1 MIEHQMNKRIA
12 DGFSAARAITK
23 QHAKTF
29 YFASHFLPAEKRPAA
44 YAVYALC
51 RISDDTVDTGASSAV
66 AKNLSRIQGSLN
78 AVYDGSPLTDDDLLA
93 AFKQTVETYAIP
105 KLYFDELLDGMHM
118 DLSKHAYENFD
129 ELYRYCYKVAGVVGL
144 IMLKIFGS
152 NSQAAETHAVQ
163 LGVAM
168 QLTNILRDIREDF
181 QRGRVYLPQDE
192 LEKFG
197 VSSDSLSKGIVGAA
211 FKSFMQ
217 MQISRARD
225 YYAQSAAGIK
235 MITDSRSRFV
245 VCAMK
250 DLYAGILSA
259 IEKID
264 CDVFRARAHVS
275 TAGKVITALRIFL
288 RGEY

>member
-1 MIEHQMNKRIA
+1 
-12 DGFSAARAITK
+12 
-23 QHAKTF
+23 
-29 YFASHFLPAEKRPAA
+29 
-44 YAVYALC
+44 
-51 RISDDTVDTGASSAV
+51 
-66 AKNLSRIQGSLN
+66 
-78 AVYDGSPLTDDDLLA
+78 
-93 AFKQTVETYAIP
+93 
-105 KLYFDELLDGMHM
+105 MHM
-118 DLSKHAYENFD
+118 DLNKRSYENFD

-152 NSQAAETHAVQ
+152 NNPAAETHAVQ

-197 VSSDSLSKGIVGAA
+197 LSSDSLSSGVVDAA

-217 MQISRARD
+217 FQISRARD
-225 YYAQSAAGIK
+225 YYEQSTAGIS
-235 MITDSRSRFV
+235 MIADRRSRFV

-264 CDVFRARAHVS
+264 YDVFRTRAHVS
-275 TAGKVITALRIFL
+275 SAGKIAAALRIFL
-288 RGEY
+288 GGAYR

>member
-1 MIEHQMNKRIA
+1 MSKCIA

-51 RISDDTVDTGASSAV
+51 RISDDTVDADSSSTAAV
-66 AKNLSRIQGSLN
+66 VKNLSRIQDSLN
-78 AVYDGSPLTDDDLLA
+78 AVYDGSPLTDDLLM
-93 AFKQTVETYAIP
+93 AFKQTVDTYAIP
-105 KLYFDELLDGMHM
+105 KLYFDELIDGMYL
-118 DLSKHAYENFD
+118 DLNKRTYEDFD

-152 NSQAAETHAVQ
+152 NNPAAETHAVQ

-181 QRGRVYLPQDE
+181 QRGRIYLPQIE
-192 LEKFG
+192 REKFG
-197 VSSDSLSKGIVGAA
+197 LSSDSLSSGVVDAV

-217 MQISRARD
+217 FQISRARD
-225 YYAQSAAGIK
+225 YFEQSAAGIS
-235 MITDSRSRFV
+235 MIADRRSRFV

-264 CDVFRARAHVS
+264 YDVFSNRAHVS
-275 TAGKVITALRIFL
+275 SAGKIAAALRIFL
-288 RGEY
+288 RGEYR

>member
-1 MIEHQMNKRIA
+1 MSKCIA
-12 DGFSAARAITK
+12 DGFSTARAITK
-23 QHAKTF
+23 QHAKPF

-51 RISDDTVDTGASSAV
+51 RISDDTVDADYPSTAAV

-78 AVYDGSPLTDDDLLA
+78 AVYDGSPLSDDLLI
-93 AFKQTVETYAIP
+93 AFKQTVATYAIP
-105 KLYFDELLDGMHM
+105 KLYFDEIIDGMYM
-118 DLSKHAYENFD
+118 DLNKHTYEDFD

-152 NSQAAETHAVQ
+152 NNPVAETHAVQ

-181 QRGRVYLPQDE
+181 QRGRVYLPQNE

-197 VSSDSLSKGIVGAA
+197 LSSDSLSSGVVDAA

-217 MQISRARD
+217 FQISRARD
-225 YYAQSAAGIK
+225 YYEQSATGIS
-235 MITDSRSRFV
+235 MIVDSKSRFV

-264 CDVFRARAHVS
+264 YDVFSNRAHVS
-275 TAGKVITALRIFL
+275 SAGKIAAALRIFL
-288 RGEY
+288 RGAYR

>member
-1 MIEHQMNKRIA
+1 MNQHIA

-29 YFASHFLPAEKRPAA
+29 YFASHFLPSEKRPAA

-51 RISDDTVDTGASSAV
+51 RISDDTVDAVSSSTAAV
-66 AKNLSRIQGSLN
+66 AKNLSRIQDSLN
-78 AVYDGSPLTDDDLLA
+78 AVYDGSPLTDDLLI
-93 AFKQTVETYAIP
+93 AFKQTVSTYAIP
-105 KLYFDELLDGMHM
+105 RLYFDELIDGMYM
-118 DLSKHAYENFD
+118 DLNKHTYEDFD

-144 IMLKIFGS
+144 IMLRIFGS
-152 NSQAAETHAVQ
+152 NNPAAETHAVQ

-181 QRGRVYLPQDE
+181 QRGRIYLPQNE

-197 VSSDSLSKGIVGAA
+197 LSSDSLSSGVVDAA

-217 MQISRARD
+217 FQISRARD
-225 YYAQSAAGIK
+225 YYEQSAAGIS
-235 MITDSRSRFV
+235 MIADSRSRFV
-245 VCAMK
+245 VYAMK

-264 CDVFRARAHVS
+264 YDVFRTRAHVS
-275 TAGKVITALRIFL
+275 SAGKIAAALRIFL
-288 RGEY
+288 RGAYR

>member
-1 MIEHQMNKRIA
+1 MSKRIA

-29 YFASHFLPAEKRPAA
+29 YFASHFLPSEKRPAA

-51 RISDDTVDTGASSAV
+51 RISDDTVDADSSSTAAV

-78 AVYDGSPLTDDDLLA
+78 AVYDGSPLTDDLLM
-93 AFKQTVETYAIP
+93 AFKQTVDTYAIP
-105 KLYFDELLDGMHM
+105 KLYFDELIDGMYM
-118 DLSKHAYENFD
+118 DLNKRTYEDFD

-152 NSQAAETHAVQ
+152 NNPAAETHAVQ

-181 QRGRVYLPQDE
+181 QRGRIYLPQIE

-197 VSSDSLSKGIVGAA
+197 LSSDSLSSGVVDAA

-217 MQISRARD
+217 FQISRARN
-225 YYAQSAAGIK
+225 YFEQSAAGIS
-235 MITDSRSRFV
+235 MITDRRSRFV

-259 IEKID
+259 IEKND
-264 CDVFRARAHVS
+264 YDVFSNRAHVS
-275 TAGKVITALRIFL
+275 SAGKIAAALRIFL
-288 RGEY
+288 RGEYR

>member
-1 MIEHQMNKRIA
+1 MSKRIA

-29 YFASHFLPAEKRPAA
+29 YFASHFLPSEKRPAA

-51 RISDDTVDTGASSAV
+51 RISDDTVDADSSSTTAV

-78 AVYDGSPLTDDDLLA
+78 AVYDGSPLTDDLLM
-93 AFKQTVETYAIP
+93 AFKQTVDTYAIP
-105 KLYFDELLDGMHM
+105 KLYFDELIDGMYM
-118 DLSKHAYENFD
+118 DLNKRTYEDFD

-152 NSQAAETHAVQ
+152 NNPAAETHAVQ

-181 QRGRVYLPQDE
+181 QRGRIYLPQIE

-197 VSSDSLSKGIVGAA
+197 LSSDSLSSGVVDAA

-217 MQISRARD
+217 FQISRARD
-225 YYAQSAAGIK
+225 YFEQSAAGIS
-235 MITDSRSRFV
+235 MITDRRSRFV

-259 IEKID
+259 IEKND
-264 CDVFRARAHVS
+264 YDVFSNRAHVS
-275 TAGKVITALRIFL
+275 SAGKIAAALRIFL
-288 RGEY
+288 RGEYR